1 MPLERKVISTTMG
14 NSLIPLGSDVYVQL
28 LQNRFVKKK
37 AEDVNVGDLILFRK
51 QYVTTSLEDID
62 HVLDRSPRYRNA
74 KTVLH
79 EMNSR
84 GEFIP
89 KFRTLLI
96 RGLAQRGT
104 IQDEN
109 LEARIQN
116 EMDDFSSPQY
126 NAMVQEV
133 FSTVNPD
140 YKEDDASTRVRTRA
154 AVYQWLK
161 GGVVGIQMGDW
172 DIYRRLEQ
180 IHHGFTEFDAS
191 DKSKTGLFY
200 NYRLYVLTRKVIK
213 KYLSACKGE
222 GRGPGDEQ
230 ESPHEHIDLT
240 DEIQLVVSHFMQDID
255 EQYAAARVLNTH
267 TVVPDEESH
276 QQKKPDPFLSKG
288 IVTREA
294 DPRRIEEVDMV
305 TLADEY
311 RPLHYNLQMILENY
325 LAENLQTDPALSKDF
340 CTISANIALA
350 VYSIFDQKGKVIVSP
365 DHPVDVCI
373 NKALYNEN
381 ESKRILQLMEK
392 VLPWLEHAITIGEV
406 DKFYRWGDGK
416 FLKLL
421 ETTHKLRNA
430 LPKEY
435 VLYYDLFNPMNI
447 RRVSDGRLGWNFA
460 DSLRQ
465 IMNPKTTAKLRG
477 YGFVCDEKRPFIGTR
492 TRAQDELSFDP
503 SIGPLLAEKVRQF
516 IQRTDTMYGSVIDLF
531 GGKDAYLQ
539 FLREFKEKGITLWT
553 HKRIRIIFE
562 KYGLGEVKDRL
573 ELLLPPDER
582 RNNSL
587 EDEYNLIL
595 EEENKSAKCIPSKA
609 LDERIRQ
616 IQTQRKKQDHHVHTR
631 DETIRHRKI
640 TEYLSHHPEAIE
652 RGLEFIDAEY
662 VFPTHDRI
670 DLVFKDHKGRYLVVE
685 AEHIASGEGGRAG
698 FLQAVKYESMFI
710 ADNNLPNKQVRG
722 MLVALE
728 ISDKIKGDC
737 QANGIECKEVSIP
750 YEELTVQNNKA
761 HTLTDG
767 TKISLEGFQ
776 PKEQEIYRK
785 LIEFHEKKPHRNA
798 FPGIYAQIVQEVYGL
813 SSKTKTQR
821 KMEELTGTPLSKIY
835 QDLESKL

>member
-14 NSLIPLGSDVYVQL
+14 NSLIPAGSDVYVQL

-79 EMNSR
+79 EINSK
-84 GEFIP
+84 GECIP

-104 IQDEN
+104 IKDEN
-109 LEARIQN
+109 LEARIRN

-126 NAMVQEV
+126 NAMVEEV

-191 DKSKTGLFY
+191 DQSKTGLFY

-311 RPLHYNLQMILENY
+311 RPFHYILQMILENY
-325 LAENLQTDPALSKDF
+325 LAKNLYTDPEASKDF
-340 CTISANIALA
+340 STISANIALA
-350 VYSIFDQKGKVIVSP
+350 VYSIFDQKGNLIASQN
-365 DHPVDVCI
+365 HPVDVCI
-373 NKALYNEN
+373 NETLYNEN
-381 ESKRILQLMEK
+381 ERERVLRVMDKI
-392 VLPWLEHAITIGEV
+392 LPWLEHAVTIGEV
-406 DKFYRWGDGK
+406 DKFYGWGDGN

-430 LPKEY
+430 LPLEY
-435 VLYYDLFNPMNI
+435 VRYCDVFNPVNME
-447 RRVSDGRLGWNFA
+447 RLSHGRIGDSLGEP
-460 DSLRQ
+460 LRQ
-465 IMNPKTTAKLRG
+465 IMNPKTAAKLKG
-477 YGFVCDEKRPFIGTR
+477 YGFVCDIKRPFIATR
-492 TRAQDELSFDP
+492 KRAFDELIQDP
-503 SIGPLLAEKVRQF
+503 SVGQLMIEKMRQTA
-516 IQRTDTMYGSVIDLF
+516 QRTGNTQGGAMDAF

-539 FLREFKEKGITLWT
+539 FLRELKEKGIILWT
-553 HKRIRIIFE
+553 RKSNRTLFE
-562 KYGLGEVKDRL
+562 KYGLGEVKDKID
-573 ELLLPPDER
+573 LLLKLDAT
-582 RNNSL
+582 NAFL
-587 EDEYNLIL
+587 EDAYNLML
-595 EEENKSAKCIPSKA
+595 EEENKSEKCIPSKA

-616 IQTQRKKQDHHVHTR
+616 VQDQRKKQDHHVHTR

-710 ADNNLPNKQVRG
+710 ADNNLSGKQVRG